1 MKDCTK
7 RWPANLLSLKMSF
20 KSWELESSAF
30 TLRPVSPSHKQRV
43 CCTLWQAEISWFWKL
58 TKISETGDEPQPSK
72 KHRHEVPPKININF
86 LTDAGKTKGALGFVV
101 LAFLLPMFFLLE
113 GLQYTLITF
122 YTLYCLYPWFD
133 SRLTLRFQRRLDIQQ
148 VCDLWVSSHP
158 VAFAE
163 VFFFF
168 TSYPWENIWTSHVDL
183 PQRCFLEWLEI
194 ELHRTRTLSL
204 NINSQWRL

>member
-7 RWPANLLSLKMSF
+7 RWPTGMAYRFVELENAF
-20 KSWELESSAF
+20 QSWELESSAF

-101 LAFLLPMFFLLE
+101 LAFFCQCFLLE
-113 GLQYTLITF
+113 GLQYTLITS
-122 YTLYCLYPWFD
+122 YTVYTHHLLHDWHSVFKGDWIY
-133 SRLTLRFQRRLDIQQ
+133 SRCVICGCPHIQWPLQ
-148 VCDLWVSSHP
+148 K
-158 VAFAE
+158 
-163 VFFFF
+163 
-168 TSYPWENIWTSHVDL
+168 
-183 PQRCFLEWLEI
+183 CFLFSPVIRGKIFERPML
-194 ELHRTRTLSL
+194 TFPKDF
-204 NINSQWRL
+204 

>member
-7 RWPANLLSLKMSF
+7 RWPTGMAYRFVELENAF
-20 KSWELESSAF
+20 QSWELESSAF

-101 LAFLLPMFFLLE
+101 LAFFANVFCWRGYSIHLLLPILSILTIDTPFSKEIGYTAGVWFVGALTSS
-113 GLQYTLITF
+113 GLCRSVF
-122 YTLYCLYPWFD
+122 YFHQLSVGKYLNVPCWP
-133 SRLTLRFQRRLDIQQ
+133 SPKMSLRMAGDWATQ
-148 VCDLWVSSHP
+148 
-158 VAFAE
+158 
-163 VFFFF
+163 
-168 TSYPWENIWTSHVDL
+168 N
-183 PQRCFLEWLEI
+183 
-194 ELHRTRTLSL
+194 
-204 NINSQWRL
+204 